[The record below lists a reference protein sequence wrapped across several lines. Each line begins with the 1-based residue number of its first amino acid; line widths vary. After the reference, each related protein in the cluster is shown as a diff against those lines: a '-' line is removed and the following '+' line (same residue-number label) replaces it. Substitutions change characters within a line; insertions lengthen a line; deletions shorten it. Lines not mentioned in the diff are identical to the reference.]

1 MVTNVTVT
9 STVVV
14 QLTADQNNALLA
26 PSTPGFDPAVEIM
39 FGRSYVY
46 IITSPMVPSDV
57 PLPTS
62 GNGGGAAAAASPCAW
77 LVLLLA
83 ALAAVVMMA
92 GSSPALRA

>member
-1 MVTNVTVT
+1 MSRSAFIRPPT
-9 STVVV
+9 SLRVP
-14 QLTADQNNALLA
+14 A
-26 PSTPGFDPAVEIM
+26 PSR
-39 FGRSYVY
+39 RSYVY

>member
-39 FGRSYVY
+39 FGRCVMRDE
-46 IITSPMVPSDV
+46 ITRHAGWGV
-57 PLPTS
+57 
-62 GNGGGAAAAASPCAW
+62 AAFLNTKWEGHDGMRPRRP
-77 LVLLLA
+77 
-83 ALAAVVMMA
+83 
-92 GSSPALRA
+92 GPGT